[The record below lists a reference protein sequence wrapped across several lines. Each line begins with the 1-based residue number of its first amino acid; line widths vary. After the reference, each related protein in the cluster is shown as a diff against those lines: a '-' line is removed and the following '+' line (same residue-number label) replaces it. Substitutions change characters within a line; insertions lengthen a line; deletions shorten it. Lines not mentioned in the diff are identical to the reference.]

1 MNARMQTLRPV
12 FARLAAALLL
22 ATLLLALAPGSA
34 LAEGVVFVGDV
45 LRDPPP
51 ATLGPYT
58 MTPLPPDTRETGAA
72 VTAIA
77 APTGEIALSAPHTIH
92 RIPVTWSSWAH
103 GYTGPLYFAGPGV
116 SEATLTLPPD
126 TLAFYLY
133 IKGNNLD
140 TAEVYAIVN
149 GVTYTLRGG
158 GFNEATYFG
167 FYSLDEPIT
176 SVTYGGATTHG
187 VCVGEFGIYTGPA
200 PVEAPVTSPR
210 ADVAAVIY
218 GGWSGIPVQA
228 WVGGTAQPTL
238 YTAPNHEGHAAV
250 LFTFWPPEGAAWKV
264 GVSPALAAGL
274 DASRWEIKLVGM
286 TTGGKWVASP
296 TVGDVT
302 ITQGSQ
308 IVLYYQLVDKG

>member
-1 MNARMQTLRPV
+1 MHSLILTTRHLSTRV
-12 FARLAAALLL
+12 LAIALL
-22 ATLLLALAPGSA
+22 ATLLLALVPGSA
-34 LAEGVVFVGDV
+34 LAEGVVFVGTVDKAA
-45 LRDPPP
+45 PP

-58 MTPLPPDTRETGAA
+58 MTPFPPDLRPEGA
-72 VTAIA
+72 VTTVP
-77 APTGEIALSAPHTIH
+77 AP
-92 RIPVTWSSWAH
+92 SSELVFSTTASHYTVGFSWGSWGH
-103 GYTGPLYFAGPGV
+103 GYAGDVYYFSGAL
-116 SEATLTLPPD
+116 EASLTLPAN
-126 TLAFYLY
+126 TRAFYLY
-133 IKGNNLD
+133 IDGNSYS
-140 TAEVYAIVN
+140 TEEVYAIVD
-149 GVTYTLRGG
+149 GVTYTLPGG
-158 GFNEATYFG
+158 GLNGATYFG
-167 FYSLDEPIT
+167 FYSLSAPIT
-176 SVTYGGATTHG
+176 TITFGADAISGG
-187 VCVGEFGIYTGPA
+187 VCIGEFGIYTDPA

>member
-1 MNARMQTLRPV
+1 MNARIQTLRPV
-12 FARLAAALLL
+12 VARLAAALLL

-34 LAEGVVFVGDV
+34 LAEGVVFVGTVDKAA
-45 LRDPPP
+45 PP

-58 MTPLPPDTRETGAA
+58 MTPFPPDLRPEGAVTTVPAPSGELVFSTTASHRTVGYSWGSWGHGYAGDVYYFTGA
-72 VTAIA
+72 
-77 APTGEIALSAPHTIH
+77 L
-92 RIPVTWSSWAH
+92 
-103 GYTGPLYFAGPGV
+103 
-116 SEATLTLPPD
+116 EASLTLPAN
-126 TLAFYLY
+126 TRAFYLY
-133 IKGNNLD
+133 IDGNSYF
-140 TAEVYAIVN
+140 TEEVYAIVD
-149 GVTYTLRGG
+149 GVTYTLPGG
-158 GFNEATYFG
+158 GYDGATYFG

-176 SVTYGGATTHG
+176 SVTYGGATTGG
-187 VCVGEFGIYTGPA
+187 VCIGEFGIYTGPA
-200 PVEAPVTSPR
+200 PAEASVTSPR